1 VATVR
6 QAERVARDAGVA
18 GADPPL
24 ERGDRWAP
32 AFAAAARTARAAWAV
47 GSPVPADV
55 GVPWGVVPAP
65 VALAGFVLELVAH
78 THDVAG
84 GIGRTDLLDERLGN
98 AALGF
103 AERFLPPALRSDG
116 GSFAE
121 PVPVPPDADV
131 YVRLAGF
138 LGRAPTVSGG

>member
-1 VATVR
+1 
-6 QAERVARDAGVA
+6 
-18 GADPPL
+18 L
-24 ERGDRWAP
+24 
-32 AFAAAARTARAAWAV
+32 AAAARTARAAWAD
-47 GSPVPADV
+47 GSPVPPDV
-55 GVPWGVVPAP
+55 GVPWGLVPAP

-84 GIGRTDLLDERLGN
+84 SIGRTELLDERLGN